1 MASPAF
7 WNIYVDPLFT
17 VLRELGVGCHVA
29 GVYVGVVGYADD
41 IILLA
46 PSRHA
51 AQLMLKTCEQ
61 FCDTNNIQFSTHEDP
76 ARSKSKAIYVVGPRG
91 GELPRPKPL

>member
-1 MASPAF
+1 M
-7 WNIYVDPLFT
+7 DPLLS
-17 VLRELGVGCHVA
+17 VLREQGVGCHVA

-51 AQLMLKTCEQ
+51 AQLILKTCEQ
-61 FCDTNNIQFSTHEDP
+61 FCDANNIQFSTNKDP

-91 GELPRPKPL
+91 GELPRPKPLQPPPGWADGP